1 MTYKYA
7 FQGFASETM
16 ARSHETNLQISMK
29 KSVELARALQGK
41 KVTSAVIYLEKVI
54 AKEAVVPYLRYKTEM
69 PHRRGKGIMAG
80 GFPVNVAKGFLKV
93 LKNAQKNAA
102 DLEIS
107 GELYVLS
114 SSARQGSAR
123 YHSGRYA
130 GRKMKSTNIEIIVGV
145 RK

>member
-7 FQGFASETM
+7 FQTFSSETM
-16 ARSHETNLQISMK
+16 ARAHETNLQISMK
-29 KSVELARALQGK
+29 KSVELAKALQGK
-41 KVTSAVIYLEKVI
+41 KVSSAVIYLQKVI
-54 AKEAVVPYLRYKTEM
+54 EKEAVVPYVRYNTEM
-69 PHRRGKGIMAG
+69 PHRRGKGIMSG
-80 GFPVNVAKGFLKV
+80 GYPVNVAKAFLKI
-93 LKNAQKNAA
+93 LLNAQKNAA

-114 SSARQGSAR
+114 ASSRQGSAR

-130 GRKMKSTNIEIIVGV
+130 GRKMKSTNVEIIVGV